1 MGELITRYLH
11 SKLQKSGQKFIYIF
25 KKPPKHY
32 EKQENIKNDHI
43 KQGDTRPNIT
53 VITTDVNILN
63 TAIEK
68 LKVQDRV
75 KI

>member
-11 SKLQKSGQKFIYIF
+11 SKLQKSGQNFIYIF

-32 EKQENIKNDHI
+32 EKPENIKNDHI
-43 KQGDTRPNIT
+43 EQGDIRPNLT
-53 VITTDVNILN
+53 VITTYVDILN
-63 TAIEK
+63 IAIER